1 MDSDDDIDVLVAH
14 HVNIISAVAEDD
26 EATEK
31 ILNAQHGESR
41 PERAPNLFGDHV
53 GGHERIWDDYFC
65 ENPVYPS
72 HTFRRRFPM
81 RKSVF
86 FKIHDKLVEHVPYF
100 VQRPDAV
107 GSPSLSSIQKVTAAL
122 RMFCYGIAVDGVDEY
137 VRISESTATAAFKQF
152 ANGVVEL
159 FGDEYLRHPT
169 KEDVVRH
176 MEINTRRGWPGMFG
190 SLDCS
195 HWVWRNCP
203 VALQGQFR
211 DKDGENSIVLEAI
224 ATQNLWIWH
233 AYVGV
238 PRSNNDINVVDCS
251 PLLVDLLNGVTNVF
265 FHVNGH
271 RYNMYYLLTDGIY
284 PNYSIFLKTISL
296 PGNPKRTNFAC
307 KQEGARKDVEWC
319 FGVLQARFAITTN
332 PSRLWSLST
341 METVWKAAIIMHNMI
356 IEDEEDED
364 DLNHDYLF
372 ENQPQ
377 FVNRPP
383 QQPLTFARLSTTMEE
398 ITNEGIQN
406 QLKKDLVEHLWAV
419 RGNEEK

>member
-31 ILNAQHGESR
+31 ILNAQHGGSR
-41 PERAPNLFGDHV
+41 PGRAPNLFRDHV
-53 GGHERIWDDYFC
+53 GGHGRIWDDYFC

-72 HTFRRRFPM
+72 HIFRRCFRM

-107 GSPSLSSIQKVTAAL
+107 GSPGLSSIQKVTAAL
-122 RMFCYGIAVDGVDEY
+122 RMFCYGIAADGVDEY

-211 DKDGENSIVLEAI
+211 DKDGENSIILEAI

-238 PRSNNDINVVDCS
+238 PGSNNDINVVDRS
-251 PLLVDLLNGVTNVF
+251 PLLVDLLNGVMPDMF

-271 RYNMYYLLTDGIY
+271 EYNMYYLLTDGIY
-284 PNYSIFLKTISL
+284 PDYSIFVKTISQ
-296 PGNPKRTNFAC
+296 PGNPKHTNFAC
-307 KQEGARKDVEWC
+307 KQKGARKDVERC
-319 FGVLQARFAITTN
+319 FGVLQA
-332 PSRLWSLST
+332 SQYSL
-341 METVWKAAIIMHNMI
+341 K
-356 IEDEEDED
+356 
-364 DLNHDYLF
+364 L
-372 ENQPQ
+372 EN
-377 FVNRPP
+377 
-383 QQPLTFARLSTTMEE
+383 S
-398 ITNEGIQN
+398 
-406 QLKKDLVEHLWAV
+406 
-419 RGNEEK
+419 

>member
-14 HVNIISAVAEDD
+14 HVNIIYVVAKDD

-31 ILNAQHGESR
+31 ILNAQHGGSR
-41 PERAPNLFGDHV
+41 PGRAPNLFQVHI

-72 HTFRRRFPM
+72 HIFRRRFRM

-86 FKIHDKLVEHVPYF
+86 FKIHEKLVEHVPYF
-100 VQRPDAV
+100 VHKPDAV
-107 GSPSLSSIQKVTAAL
+107 GSPGLSSIQKVTAAL
-122 RMFCYGIAVDGVDEY
+122 RMFCYGIVADGVDEY
-137 VRISESTATAAFKQF
+137 VRISESTAIAAFKQF

-159 FGDEYLRHPT
+159 FGDEYLHHPT

-176 MEINTRRGWPGMFG
+176 MEINTRRGWSGMFG

-203 VALQGQFR
+203 IALQGQFH
-211 DKDGENSIVLEAI
+211 DKDG
-224 ATQNLWIWH
+224 
-233 AYVGV
+233 
-238 PRSNNDINVVDCS
+238 
-251 PLLVDLLNGVTNVF
+251 
-265 FHVNGH
+265 
-271 RYNMYYLLTDGIY
+271 
-284 PNYSIFLKTISL
+284 
-296 PGNPKRTNFAC
+296 NPKHTNFAC
-307 KQEGARKDVEWC
+307 KQEGARKDVERC
-319 FGVLQARFAITTN
+319 FGVLQALFAITTN

-341 METVWKAAIIMHNMI
+341 METIWKAAIIMHNMI

-377 FVNRPP
+377 F
-383 QQPLTFARLSTTMEE
+383 
-398 ITNEGIQN
+398 N

-419 RGNEEK
+419 HGNEEQ